1 MEFAPTPRVTG
12 LAEVVRAS
20 LTSHIEAVQAAYHPD
35 VAHLRAAESLAQGE
49 GEHVITRRSEPPL
62 LTVPNHTELRCNG

>member
-1 MEFAPTPRVTG
+1 MEFAPTQRMTG

-20 LTSHIEAVQAAYHPD
+20 LTSQIGAVQAAYHPD
-35 VAHLRAAESLAQGE
+35 VADLRATESLAQGE

-62 LTVPNHTELRCNG
+62 LTVPNHTELTCNG